1 MAGLGLDKDFLN
13 VSIVN
18 TNENFFIRGDTGT
31 ANQVISYD
39 ADRRIQF
46 TDIPNDLDNLSV
58 SNPIT
63 KNIVGTTHTI
73 GLGFNTNDFQLDGSN
88 NLELK
93 EDFVKTASNPLSVST
108 QNVSLNF
115 NTNDFQLDGSNN
127 LELKNDPVLT
137 ASDPLSISTGNMS
150 LTLDSSKLEVS
161 SGELTLKEDYVKT
174 ASSPLSISTG
184 NISISLST
192 LSQGSNIQTFSYN
205 GTSAKT
211 INLNNALTGITSI
224 TGDSYGGIEIK
235 IGSTTH
241 FKIDGSG
248 NVFMPNLPTSD
259 PSNANE
265 IYVSSGFLKISSGG
279 GPPPM

>member
-46 TDIPNDLDNLSV
+46 SDIPNDLDNLSV

-93 EDFVKTASNPLSVST
+93 
-108 QNVSLNF
+108 
-115 NTNDFQLDGSNN
+115 
-127 LELKNDPVLT
+127 NDPV
-137 ASDPLSISTGNMS
+137 
-150 LTLDSSKLEVS
+150 
-161 SGELTLKEDYVKT
+161 
-174 ASSPLSISTG
+174 
-184 NISISLST
+184 
-192 LSQGSNIQTFSYN
+192 
-205 GTSAKT
+205 
-211 INLNNALTGITSI
+211 INAT
-224 TGDSYGGIEIK
+224 
-235 IGSTTH
+235 
-241 FKIDGSG
+241 
-248 NVFMPNLPTSD
+248 
-259 PSNANE
+259 
-265 IYVSSGFLKISSGG
+265 
-279 GPPPM
+279 